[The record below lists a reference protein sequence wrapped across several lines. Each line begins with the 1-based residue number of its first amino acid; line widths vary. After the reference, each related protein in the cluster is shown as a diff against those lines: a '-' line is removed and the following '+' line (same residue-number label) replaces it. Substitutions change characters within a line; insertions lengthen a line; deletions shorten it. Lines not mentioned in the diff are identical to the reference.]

1 MKRVWAILIYVVVA
15 TLVIAGCAWA
25 FIHFTSKPVELPNV
39 ESGDKISG
47 DVIDVSG
54 DVSDENEE
62 ISTEPIFTK
71 DNYPRIDASLAIQPL
86 TEAIKENFV
95 GSGEAEKIETEYL
108 NTHDGFVGVVDGTR
122 DLCFMSYPSDEEL
135 AYAKEK
141 GVELEI
147 LRATNSAFVFI
158 VNVDNPVN
166 SLTLQQVKDIY
177 SGKIKNW
184 KEVGGEDAEI
194 IAYQRPA
201 NSGSQSGML
210 QLVMK
215 DTPLMTPPTMELT
228 VGMGDLVDAVA
239 QYDNS
244 RLAIG
249 YSYYYFVNTMYKR
262 DTIKM
267 LAINGIE
274 ANVENIKSNKYPIMT
289 SGWLVF
295 RKDEPENS
303 LTRQWVKA
311 VKSTRGA
318 QIIENEGYVPA
329 N

>member
-15 TLVIAGCAWA
+15 ILVIAGCALA
-25 FIHFTSKPVELPNV
+25 FIHFTSKSVELPNV

-47 DVIDVSG
+47 DVIDISG
-54 DVSDENEE
+54 ENEE

-71 DNYPRIDASLAIQPL
+71 DNYPRIDASTAIQPL
-86 TEAIKENFV
+86 TEAIKKNFV
-95 GSGEAEKIETEYL
+95 SSGDVDKMKTEYL
-108 NTHDGFVGVVDGTR
+108 DTHYGFLGVVDGTR
-122 DLCFMSYPSDEEL
+122 DVCFMSYPSDEEM

-147 LRATNSAFVFI
+147 VRATNSAFVFI
-158 VNVDNPVN
+158 VNVNNPVN
-166 SLTLQQVKDIY
+166 NLTLDQIKDIY
-177 SGKIKNW
+177 SGKITNW
-184 KEVGGEDAEI
+184 KDVGGEDAEI
-194 IAYQRPA
+194 IPYQRPV

-215 DTPLMTPPTMELT
+215 GIPLMDPPTMELT

-244 RLAIG
+244 RYAIG
-249 YSYYYFVNTMYKR
+249 YSYYYYVNTMYKR
-262 DTIKM
+262 DTIKI
-267 LAINGIE
+267 LAIDGVP
-274 ANVENIKSNKYPIMT
+274 ANRETIRTGEYPIMT

-295 RKDEPENS
+295 RKSEPDS
-303 LTRQWVKA
+303 SMTRKWVDA
-311 VKSTRGA
+311 VISERGA
-318 QIIENEGYVPA
+318 KIIDEAGYVPA

>member
-15 TLVIAGCAWA
+15 VLVIAGCTWT

-47 DVIDVSG
+47 DVSG
-54 DVSDENEE
+54 DVNGENEE

-108 NTHDGFVGVVDGTR
+108 NTHDVCVGVVDGTR
-122 DLCFMSYPSDEEL
+122 DLCFMSNPSDE
-135 AYAKEK
+135 
-141 GVELEI
+141 
-147 LRATNSAFVFI
+147 
-158 VNVDNPVN
+158 
-166 SLTLQQVKDIY
+166 DIY
-177 SGKIKNW
+177 YGKIKNW

-244 RLAIG
+244 RFAIG

-267 LAINGIE
+267 LGINGIE

-289 SGWLVF
+289 SGWFVF

-303 LTRQWVKA
+303 LTRQWIKA
-311 VKSTRGA
+311 VKSSRGA